1 MWYSLSDAQ
10 YAKQTPITAID
21 IDSRVIAYGDGFFT
35 TMAVVAGQINWLNYH
50 LDRIK
55 ESVHAL
61 QLNLTNAD
69 LDAANLDASNL
80 DAFNLDAANLESPN
94 HTIRAYF
101 NSQLA
106 NFAKTLNHGM
116 LKLIVCRRNQPI
128 KGYGFCSFEFDAFI
142 KLMPTDKP
150 LAQQANQVIIQP
162 AATAIC
168 LMQQIACLPK
178 PLVGLKLL
186 NAQDKVMASH
196 ELWQHQTQHAQMIDG
211 LVQDVMGHW
220 VEGTFCN
227 VFYQLNY
234 ENVWYTPPINRSGV
248 KGVMRQVLLAK
259 FAKYN
264 RAHEERY
271 LTSEEL
277 ANITS
282 LFFCNAVRGILPIQA
297 LMLPNGQS
305 TALDLAPIYTQKLT

>member
-35 TMAVVAGQINWLNYH
+35 TMAVVAGQINWLSYH
-50 LDRIK
+50 LDRID

-69 LDAANLDASNL
+69 LDAANL
-80 DAFNLDAANLESPN
+80 ESPN
-94 HTIRAYF
+94 HTIRPYF
-101 NSQLA
+101 NSQLGS
-106 NFAKTLNHGM
+106 FAKTLNHGM
-116 LKLIVCRRNQPI
+116 LKLIVCRKNQPI
-128 KGYGFCSFEFDAFI
+128 KGYGFCNCQFDAFI

-168 LMQQIACLPK
+168 LTQQIACLPK

-196 ELWQHQTQHAQMIDG
+196 ELWQHQTQNAQMIDG

-227 VFYQLNY
+227 VFYQLNH

-259 FAKYN
+259 FAKSD

-271 LTSEEL
+271 LASEEL

-282 LFFCNAVRGILPIQA
+282 LFFCNAVRGILPIQV
-297 LMLPNGQS
+297 LVLPNGQS
-305 TALDLAPIYTQKLT
+305 TALDLTPIYTQKLT

>member
-1 MWYSLSDAQ
+1 MTMFYSLSYAQ
-10 YAKQTPITAID
+10 YDKPITCID

-35 TMAVVAGQINWLNYH
+35 TMAVVAGQINWLSYH
-50 LDRIK
+50 LDRID
-55 ESVHAL
+55 ESAQAL

-69 LDAANLDASNL
+69 LDAASLDASNL
-80 DAFNLDAANLESPN
+80 DACNLESPN

-116 LKLIVCRRNQPI
+116 LKLIVCRKNQPI
-128 KGYGFCSFEFDAFI
+128 KGYGFCNCQFDAFI

-168 LMQQIACLPK
+168 LTQQIACLPK

-259 FAKYN
+259 FAESD

-271 LTSEEL
+271 LASEEL

>member
-50 LDRIK
+50 LDRID
-55 ESVHAL
+55 ESVDAL
-61 QLNLTNAD
+61 QLNLTNAH
-69 LDAANLDASNL
+69 LDAASLDASNL
-80 DAFNLDAANLESPN
+80 DACNLESPN

-116 LKLIVCRRNQPI
+116 LKLIVCRKNQPI
-128 KGYGFCSFEFDAFI
+128 KGYGFCNCQFDAFI

-150 LAQQANQVIIQP
+150 LSPQANQVIIQP

-168 LMQQIACLPK
+168 LTQQIACLPK
-178 PLVGLKLL
+178 PLAGLKLL

-196 ELWQHQTQHAQMIDG
+196 ELWQHQTQNAQMIDG

-227 VFYQLNY
+227 VFYQLNH
-234 ENVWYTPPINRSGV
+234 ENMWYTPPINRSGV

-259 FAKYN
+259 FADSD
-264 RAHEERY
+264 RGHEERY
-271 LTSEEL
+271 LTSEDL
-277 ANITS
+277 VNITS

-305 TALDLAPIYTQKLT
+305 TALDLAPIYAQKLT

>member
-35 TMAVVAGQINWLNYH
+35 TMAVVAGQINWLSFH
-50 LDRIK
+50 LDRID
-55 ESVHAL
+55 ESAQAL

-69 LDAANLDASNL
+69 LE
-80 DAFNLDAANLESPN
+80 AANLESPN

-116 LKLIVCRRNQPI
+116 LKLIVCRKNQPI
-128 KGYGFCSFEFDAFI
+128 KGYGFCNSEFDAFI

-168 LMQQIACLPK
+168 LTQQIACLPK

-196 ELWQHQTQHAQMIDG
+196 ELWQHQTQDAQMIDG

-227 VFYQLNY
+227 VFYQLNH

-248 KGVMRQVLLAK
+248 KGVMRQILLAK

-264 RAHEERY
+264 RAHKERY
-271 LTSEEL
+271 LASEEL
-277 ANITS
+277 SNITS

-305 TALDLAPIYTQKLT
+305 TVLDLTPIHTQKLT

>member
-10 YAKQTPITAID
+10 YAKQMPITAID

-35 TMAVVAGQINWLNYH
+35 TMAVVAGQINWLSYH
-50 LDRIK
+50 LDRID
-55 ESVHAL
+55 ESVKAL

-69 LDAANLDASNL
+69 LDAANLA
-80 DAFNLDAANLESPN
+80 SPN

-116 LKLIVCRRNQPI
+116 LKLIVCRKNQPI
-128 KGYGFCSFEFDAFI
+128 KGYGFCNSEFDAFI

-168 LMQQIACLPK
+168 LTQQIACLPK

-196 ELWQHQTQHAQMIDG
+196 ELWQHQTQNAQMIDG

-227 VFYQLNY
+227 VFYQLNH

-259 FAKYN
+259 FADSD
-264 RAHEERY
+264 RAHKERY
-271 LTSEEL
+271 LASEEL

-297 LMLPNGQS
+297 LILPNAQS
-305 TALDLAPIYTQKLT
+305 TALDLIPIYAQKLT

>member
-1 MWYSLSDAQ
+1 MWYSFSDAQ

-35 TMAVVAGQINWLNYH
+35 TMAVVAGQINWLSYH
-50 LDRIK
+50 LDRID

-69 LDAANLDASNL
+69 LEAANL

-101 NSQLA
+101 NSQFGS
-106 NFAKTLNHGM
+106 FAKTLNHGM
-116 LKLIVCRRNQPI
+116 LKLIVCRKNQPI
-128 KGYGFCSFEFDAFI
+128 KGYGFCNCQFDAFI

-162 AATAIC
+162 AASAIC
-168 LMQQIACLPK
+168 LTQQIACLPK

-196 ELWQHQTQHAQMIDG
+196 ELWQHQTQDAQMIDG

-227 VFYQLNY
+227 VFYQLNH

-259 FAKYN
+259 FAKSD

-271 LTSEEL
+271 LASEEL

-297 LMLPNGQS
+297 LILPDGHPK
-305 TALDLAPIYTQKLT
+305 ALDLTPIYAQKLT

>member
-10 YAKQTPITAID
+10 YAKQKSITAID

-35 TMAVVAGQINWLNYH
+35 TMAVVAGKINWLSYH
-50 LDRIK
+50 LDRID
-55 ESVHAL
+55 ESAHAL

-69 LDAANLDASNL
+69 
-80 DAFNLDAANLESPN
+80 LDAANLESPN

-116 LKLIVCRRNQPI
+116 LKLIVCRKNQPI

-168 LMQQIACLPK
+168 LTQQIACLPK
-178 PLVGLKLL
+178 PLAGLKLL
-186 NAQDKVMASH
+186 NAQDKVMTSH
-196 ELWQHQTQHAQMIDG
+196 ELWQHQTQNAQMIDG

-227 VFYQLNY
+227 VFYQLNH

-259 FAKYN
+259 FAQSD
-264 RAHEERY
+264 RAHKERY
-271 LTSEEL
+271 LASEEL

-282 LFFCNAVRGILPIQA
+282 LFFCNAVRGILPIEV

-305 TALDLAPIYTQKLT
+305 TALDLTPIYAQKLT

>member
-10 YAKQTPITAID
+10 YAKPITCID

-35 TMAVVAGQINWLNYH
+35 TMAVVAGQINWLSYH
-50 LDRIK
+50 LDRID
-55 ESVHAL
+55 ESAQAL

-69 LDAANLDASNL
+69 LDAASLDASNL
-80 DAFNLDAANLESPN
+80 DACNLESPN

-116 LKLIVCRRNQPI
+116 LKLIVCRKNQPI
-128 KGYGFCSFEFDAFI
+128 KGYGFCNWQFDAFI

-150 LAQQANQVIIQP
+150 LSQQANQVIIQP
-162 AATAIC
+162 PASAIC
-168 LMQQIACLPK
+168 LTQQIACLPK
-178 PLVGLKLL
+178 PLAGLKLL

-196 ELWQHQTQHAQMIDG
+196 ELWQHQTQNAQMIDG

-227 VFYQLNY
+227 VFYQLN
-234 ENVWYTPPINRSGV
+234 NKDMWYTPPINRSGV

-259 FAKYN
+259 FADSD
-264 RAHEERY
+264 RGHEERY
-271 LTSEEL
+271 LTSEDL
-277 ANITS
+277 VNITS

>member
-50 LDRIK
+50 LDRID

-61 QLNLTNAD
+61 QLSLINAD
-69 LDAANLDASNL
+69 LDAANLDS
-80 DAFNLDAANLESPN
+80 FNLDAANLESPN

-128 KGYGFCSFEFDAFI
+128 KGYGFCNSEFDAFI

-168 LMQQIACLPK
+168 LTQQIACLPK

-196 ELWQHQTQHAQMIDG
+196 ELWQHQTQDAQMIDG

-227 VFYQLNY
+227 VFYQLNH

-259 FAKYN
+259 FADSD
-264 RAHEERY
+264 RAYEERY
-271 LTSEEL
+271 LASEEL
-277 ANITS
+277 SNITS

-305 TALDLAPIYTQKLT
+305 TVLDLTPIYAQKLT

>member
-35 TMAVVAGQINWLNYH
+35 TMAVVAGQINWLSFH
-50 LDRIK
+50 LDRID
-55 ESVHAL
+55 ESAQAL

-69 LDAANLDASNL
+69 LE
-80 DAFNLDAANLESPN
+80 AANLESPN

-116 LKLIVCRRNQPI
+116 LKLIVCRKNQPI
-128 KGYGFCSFEFDAFI
+128 KGYGFCNCQFDAFI

-168 LMQQIACLPK
+168 LTQQSACLPK

-196 ELWQHQTQHAQMIDG
+196 ELWQHQTQDAQMIDG

-227 VFYQLNY
+227 VFYQLNH

-259 FAKYN
+259 FAESD
-264 RAHEERY
+264 RAHKERY
-271 LTSEEL
+271 LASEEL
-277 ANITS
+277 SNITS

-305 TALDLAPIYTQKLT
+305 TVLDLTPIYVQKLT

>member
-1 MWYSLSDAQ
+1 MTMWYSLSDAQ
-10 YAKQTPITAID
+10 YAKPITCID

-35 TMAVVAGQINWLNYH
+35 TMAVVAGQINWLSYH
-50 LDRIK
+50 LDRID
-55 ESVHAL
+55 ESAQAL
-61 QLNLTNAD
+61 QLNLTNAH
-69 LDAANLDASNL
+69 LDAA
-80 DAFNLDAANLESPN
+80 NLDAANLESPN

-116 LKLIVCRRNQPI
+116 LKLIVCRKNQPI
-128 KGYGFCSFEFDAFI
+128 KGYGFCNWQFDAFI

-162 AATAIC
+162 PASAIC
-168 LMQQIACLPK
+168 LTQQIACLPK
-178 PLVGLKLL
+178 PLAGLKLL

-196 ELWQHQTQHAQMIDG
+196 ELWQHQTQNAQMIDG

-227 VFYQLNY
+227 VFYQLN
-234 ENVWYTPPINRSGV
+234 NKDMWYTPPINRSGV

-259 FAKYN
+259 FADSD

-271 LTSEEL
+271 LTSEDL
-277 ANITS
+277 VNITS

>member
-10 YAKQTPITAID
+10 YAKQKSITAID

-35 TMAVVAGQINWLNYH
+35 TMAVVAGKINWLSYH
-50 LDRIK
+50 LDRID
-55 ESVHAL
+55 ESAHAL

-69 LDAANLDASNL
+69 
-80 DAFNLDAANLESPN
+80 LDAANLESPN

-116 LKLIVCRRNQPI
+116 LKLIVCRKNQPI
-128 KGYGFCSFEFDAFI
+128 KGYGFCNCQFDAFI

-196 ELWQHQTQHAQMIDG
+196 ELWQHQTQNAQMIDG

-227 VFYQLNY
+227 VFYQLNH

-259 FAKYN
+259 FAQSD
-264 RAHEERY
+264 RAHKERY
-271 LTSEEL
+271 LASEEL

-282 LFFCNAVRGILPIQA
+282 LFFCNAVRGILPIEV

-305 TALDLAPIYTQKLT
+305 TALDLTPIYAQKLT

>member
-10 YAKQTPITAID
+10 YAKQKSITAID

-35 TMAVVAGQINWLNYH
+35 TMAVVAGQINWLSYQ
-50 LDRIK
+50 LDRID

-69 LDAANLDASNL
+69 
-80 DAFNLDAANLESPN
+80 LDAANLESPN

-116 LKLIVCRRNQPI
+116 LKLIVCRKNQPI
-128 KGYGFCSFEFDAFI
+128 KGYGFCNSEFDAFI

-162 AATAIC
+162 PATAIC
-168 LMQQIACLPK
+168 LTQQIACLPK

-196 ELWQHQTQHAQMIDG
+196 ELWQHQTQNAQMIDG

-227 VFYQLNY
+227 VFYQLNH

-259 FAKYN
+259 FAQSD
-264 RAHEERY
+264 RAHKERY
-271 LTSEEL
+271 LASEDL
-277 ANITS
+277 SNITS

-305 TALDLAPIYTQKLT
+305 TALDLTPIYAQKLT

>member
-1 MWYSLSDAQ
+1 MWYSFSDAQ

-35 TMAVVAGQINWLNYH
+35 TMAVVAGQINWLSYH
-50 LDRIK
+50 LDRID

-69 LDAANLDASNL
+69 LEAANLDSVNL
-80 DAFNLDAANLESPN
+80 DSVNLESPN

-116 LKLIVCRRNQPI
+116 LKLIVCRKNQPI

-196 ELWQHQTQHAQMIDG
+196 ELWQHQTQNAQMIDG

-227 VFYQLNY
+227 VFYQLNH

-259 FAKYN
+259 FVESD

-271 LTSEEL
+271 LASEEL

-282 LFFCNAVRGILPIQA
+282 LFFCNAVRGILPIEA
-297 LMLPNGQS
+297 LMLPNRQS
-305 TALDLAPIYTQKLT
+305 TVLDLTPIYTQKLT

>member
-35 TMAVVAGQINWLNYH
+35 TMAVVAGQINWLSFH
-50 LDRIK
+50 LDRID
-55 ESVHAL
+55 ESAQAL

-69 LDAANLDASNL
+69 
-80 DAFNLDAANLESPN
+80 LDAANLESPN

-128 KGYGFCSFEFDAFI
+128 KGYGFCNSAFDAFI

-168 LMQQIACLPK
+168 LTQQIACLPK

-196 ELWQHQTQHAQMIDG
+196 ELWQHQTQNAQMIDG

-227 VFYQLNY
+227 VFYQLNH

-259 FAKYN
+259 FAESD

-271 LTSEEL
+271 LASEEL

-305 TALDLAPIYTQKLT
+305 TVLDLTPIYAQKLT

>member
-50 LDRIK
+50 LDRID

-69 LDAANLDASNL
+69 
-80 DAFNLDAANLESPN
+80 LDAANLESPN

-128 KGYGFCSFEFDAFI
+128 KGYGFCNSAFDAFI

-162 AATAIC
+162 PATAIC
-168 LMQQIACLPK
+168 LTQQIACLPK

-196 ELWQHQTQHAQMIDG
+196 ELWQHQTQNAQMIDG

-227 VFYQLNY
+227 VFYQLNH

-259 FAKYN
+259 FAKSDK
-264 RAHEERY
+264 AHKERY
-271 LTSEEL
+271 LASEEL

-297 LMLPNGQS
+297 LILPDGHPK
-305 TALDLAPIYTQKLT
+305 ALDLTPIYAQKLT

>member
-1 MWYSLSDAQ
+1 MTMWYSLSDAQ
-10 YAKQTPITAID
+10 YAKPITCID

-35 TMAVVAGQINWLNYH
+35 TMAVVAGQINWLSYH
-50 LDRIK
+50 LDRID
-55 ESVHAL
+55 ESAQAL

-69 LDAANLDASNL
+69 LDAASLDASNL
-80 DAFNLDAANLESPN
+80 DACNLESPN

-116 LKLIVCRRNQPI
+116 LKLIVCRKNQPI
-128 KGYGFCSFEFDAFI
+128 KGYGFCNCQFDAFI

-168 LMQQIACLPK
+168 LTQQIACLPK

-259 FAKYN
+259 FVESN

-271 LTSEEL
+271 LASEEL

-282 LFFCNAVRGILPIQA
+282 LFFCNAVRGILPIEA
-297 LMLPNGQS
+297 LMLPNRQS
-305 TALDLAPIYTQKLT
+305 TVLDLTPIYTQKLT

>member
-10 YAKQTPITAID
+10 YAKPITCID

-35 TMAVVAGQINWLNYH
+35 TMAVVAGQINWLSYH
-50 LDRIK
+50 LDRID
-55 ESVHAL
+55 ESAQAL

-69 LDAANLDASNL
+69 LDAASLDASNL
-80 DAFNLDAANLESPN
+80 DACNLESPN

-116 LKLIVCRRNQPI
+116 LKLIVCRKNQPI
-128 KGYGFCSFEFDAFI
+128 KGYGFCNCQFDAFI

-168 LMQQIACLPK
+168 LTQQIACLPK

-196 ELWQHQTQHAQMIDG
+196 ELWQHQTQNAQMIDG

-227 VFYQLNY
+227 VFYQLNH

-259 FAKYN
+259 FADSD

-271 LTSEEL
+271 LASEEL

-305 TALDLAPIYTQKLT
+305 TALDLTPIYAQKLT

>member
-10 YAKQTPITAID
+10 YAKQKSITAID

-35 TMAVVAGQINWLNYH
+35 TMAVVAGKINWLSYH
-50 LDRIK
+50 LDRID
-55 ESVHAL
+55 ESAHAL

-69 LDAANLDASNL
+69 
-80 DAFNLDAANLESPN
+80 LDAANLESPN

-116 LKLIVCRRNQPI
+116 LKLIVCRKNQPI
-128 KGYGFCSFEFDAFI
+128 KGYGFCNSQFDAFI
-142 KLMPTDKP
+142 KLMRTDKP
-150 LAQQANQVIIQP
+150 LSQQANQVIIQS

-168 LMQQIACLPK
+168 LTQQIACLPK

-196 ELWQHQTQHAQMIDG
+196 ELWQHQTQNAQMIDG

-227 VFYQLNY
+227 VFYQLNH

-259 FAKYN
+259 FAQSD
-264 RAHEERY
+264 RAHKERY
-271 LTSEEL
+271 LASEEL

-282 LFFCNAVRGILPIQA
+282 LFFCNAVRGILPIQV
-297 LMLPNGQS
+297 LVLPNGQS
-305 TALDLAPIYTQKLT
+305 AALDLTPIYAQKFT

>member
-10 YAKQTPITAID
+10 YAKQTPITSID

-35 TMAVVAGQINWLNYH
+35 TMAVVAGQINWLSYH
-50 LDRIK
+50 LDRIDQ
-55 ESVHAL
+55 SAQAL

-69 LDAANLDASNL
+69 LDAANLHS
-80 DAFNLDAANLESPN
+80 SN

-116 LKLIVCRRNQPI
+116 LKLIVCRKNQPI
-128 KGYGFCSFEFDAFI
+128 KGYGFCNSEFDAFI

-150 LAQQANQVIIQP
+150 LLQQAHQVIIQP

-168 LMQQIACLPK
+168 LTQQIACLPK

-196 ELWQHQTQHAQMIDG
+196 ELWQHQTQDAQMIDG

-227 VFYQLNY
+227 VFYQLNH

-259 FAKYN
+259 FAQSD

-271 LTSEEL
+271 LASEEL

-305 TALDLAPIYTQKLT
+305 TALDLTPIYTQKLT

>member
-35 TMAVVAGQINWLNYH
+35 TMAVVAGQINWLSFH
-50 LDRIK
+50 LDRID
-55 ESVHAL
+55 ESAQAL

-69 LDAANLDASNL
+69 LE
-80 DAFNLDAANLESPN
+80 AANLESPN

-116 LKLIVCRRNQPI
+116 LKLIVCRKNQPI
-128 KGYGFCSFEFDAFI
+128 KGYGFCNSEFDAFI

-168 LMQQIACLPK
+168 LTQQIACLPK

-196 ELWQHQTQHAQMIDG
+196 ELWQNQTQNAQMIDG

-227 VFYQLNY
+227 VFYQLNH

-259 FAKYN
+259 FAESD

-271 LTSEEL
+271 LASEEL
-277 ANITS
+277 SNITS

-305 TALDLAPIYTQKLT
+305 TVLDLTPIHTQKLT

>member
-35 TMAVVAGQINWLNYH
+35 TMAVVAGQINWLSFH
-50 LDRIK
+50 LDRID
-55 ESVHAL
+55 ESAQAL

-69 LDAANLDASNL
+69 LE
-80 DAFNLDAANLESPN
+80 AANLESPN

-116 LKLIVCRRNQPI
+116 LKLIVCRKNQPI
-128 KGYGFCSFEFDAFI
+128 KGYGFCNSEFDAFI

-168 LMQQIACLPK
+168 LTQQIACLPK

-196 ELWQHQTQHAQMIDG
+196 ELWQNQTQNAQMIDG

-227 VFYQLNY
+227 VFYQLNH

-259 FAKYN
+259 FAESD
-264 RAHEERY
+264 RAHKERY
-271 LTSEEL
+271 LASEEL
-277 ANITS
+277 SNITS

-305 TALDLAPIYTQKLT
+305 TVLDLTPIHTQKLT

>member
-10 YAKQTPITAID
+10 YAKQKSITAID

-35 TMAVVAGQINWLNYH
+35 TMAVVAGQINWLSYH
-50 LDRIK
+50 LDRID
-55 ESVHAL
+55 ESAHAL

-69 LDAANLDASNL
+69 
-80 DAFNLDAANLESPN
+80 LDAANLESPN

-116 LKLIVCRRNQPI
+116 LKLIVCRKNQPI

-196 ELWQHQTQHAQMIDG
+196 ELWQHQTQNAQMIDG

-227 VFYQLNY
+227 VFYQLNH

-259 FAKYN
+259 FAQSD
-264 RAHEERY
+264 RAHKERY
-271 LTSEEL
+271 LASEEL

-297 LMLPNGQS
+297 LILPDGHPK
-305 TALDLAPIYTQKLT
+305 ALDLTPIYAQKFT

>member
-1 MWYSLSDAQ
+1 MTMWYSLSDAQ

-35 TMAVVAGQINWLNYH
+35 TMAVVAGQINWLSYH
-50 LDRIK
+50 LDRID

-80 DAFNLDAANLESPN
+80 DACNLESPN

-116 LKLIVCRRNQPI
+116 LKLIVCRKNQPI
-128 KGYGFCSFEFDAFI
+128 KGYGFCNSEFDAFI

-162 AATAIC
+162 PATAIC
-168 LMQQIACLPK
+168 LTQQIACLPK

-227 VFYQLNY
+227 VFYQLNH

-259 FAKYN
+259 FAKSDK
-264 RAHEERY
+264 AHKERY
-271 LTSEEL
+271 LASEEL

>member
-10 YAKQTPITAID
+10 YAKPITCID

-35 TMAVVAGQINWLNYH
+35 TMAVVAGQINWLSYH
-50 LDRIK
+50 LDRID
-55 ESVHAL
+55 ESAHAL

-69 LDAANLDASNL
+69 LDAANL

-116 LKLIVCRRNQPI
+116 LKLIVCRKNQPI
-128 KGYGFCSFEFDAFI
+128 KGYGFCNCQFDAFI

-168 LMQQIACLPK
+168 LTQQIACLPK

-259 FAKYN
+259 FADSD
-264 RAHEERY
+264 RGHEERY

-305 TALDLAPIYTQKLT
+305 TALDLTPIYAQKFT

>member
-35 TMAVVAGQINWLNYH
+35 TMAVVAGQINWLSYH

-69 LDAANLDASNL
+69 LDAASLDASNL
-80 DAFNLDAANLESPN
+80 DACNLESPN

-116 LKLIVCRRNQPI
+116 LKLIVCRKNQPI
-128 KGYGFCSFEFDAFI
+128 KGYGFCNSEFDAFI

-150 LAQQANQVIIQP
+150 LSQQANQVIIQP

-168 LMQQIACLPK
+168 LTQQIACLPK
-178 PLVGLKLL
+178 PLAGLKLL
-186 NAQDKVMASH
+186 NAQDKVMTSH
-196 ELWQHQTQHAQMIDG
+196 ELWQHQTQNAQMIDG

-227 VFYQLNY
+227 VFYQLNH

-259 FAKYN
+259 FADSD
-264 RAHEERY
+264 RVHEERY
-271 LTSEEL
+271 LASEDL

-282 LFFCNAVRGILPIQA
+282 LFFCNAVRGILLIQA

>member
-1 MWYSLSDAQ
+1 
-10 YAKQTPITAID
+10 
-21 IDSRVIAYGDGFFT
+21 
-35 TMAVVAGQINWLNYH
+35 
-50 LDRIK
+50 
-55 ESVHAL
+55 
-61 QLNLTNAD
+61 
-69 LDAANLDASNL
+69 
-80 DAFNLDAANLESPN
+80 
-94 HTIRAYF
+94 
-101 NSQLA
+101 
-106 NFAKTLNHGM
+106 
-116 LKLIVCRRNQPI
+116 
-128 KGYGFCSFEFDAFI
+128 
-142 KLMPTDKP
+142 MPTDKP

-168 LMQQIACLPK
+168 LTQQIACLPK

-227 VFYQLNY
+227 VFYQLNHK
-234 ENVWYTPPINRSGV
+234 NVWYTPPINRSGV

-259 FAKYN
+259 FADSD

-271 LTSEEL
+271 LASEEL

-305 TALDLAPIYTQKLT
+305 TALDLTPIYAQKFT

>member
-1 MWYSLSDAQ
+1 MWYSFSDAQ

-35 TMAVVAGQINWLNYH
+35 TMAVVAGQINWLSYH
-50 LDRIK
+50 LDRID

-69 LDAANLDASNL
+69 LEAANLDSVNL
-80 DAFNLDAANLESPN
+80 DSVNLESPN

-116 LKLIVCRRNQPI
+116 LKLIVCRKNQPI
-128 KGYGFCSFEFDAFI
+128 KGYGFCNCQFDAFI

-162 AATAIC
+162 AASAIC
-168 LMQQIACLPK
+168 LTQQIACLPK

-196 ELWQHQTQHAQMIDG
+196 ELWQHQTQDAQMIDG

-227 VFYQLNY
+227 VFYQLNH

-259 FAKYN
+259 FVESN

-271 LTSEEL
+271 LASEEL

-282 LFFCNAVRGILPIQA
+282 LFFCNAVRGILPIEA
-297 LMLPNGQS
+297 LILPNRQS
-305 TALDLAPIYTQKLT
+305 TALDLTPIYTQKLT

>member
-1 MWYSLSDAQ
+1 MTMWYSLSDAQ

-35 TMAVVAGQINWLNYH
+35 TMAVVAGQINRLSFH
-50 LDRIK
+50 LDRID
-55 ESVHAL
+55 ESAQAL

-69 LDAANLDASNL
+69 LE
-80 DAFNLDAANLESPN
+80 AANLESPN

-128 KGYGFCSFEFDAFI
+128 KGYGFCNSEFDAFI

-168 LMQQIACLPK
+168 LTQQIACLPK

-196 ELWQHQTQHAQMIDG
+196 ELWQNQTQNAQMIDG

-227 VFYQLNY
+227 VFYQLNH

-271 LTSEEL
+271 LASEEL

-297 LMLPNGQS
+297 LILPDGHPK
-305 TALDLAPIYTQKLT
+305 ALDLTPIHTQKLT

>member
-10 YAKQTPITAID
+10 YAKQTPINSID
-21 IDSRVIAYGDGFFT
+21 MDSRVIAYGDGFFT
-35 TMAVVAGQINWLNYH
+35 TMAVVAGQINWLSYH
-50 LDRIK
+50 LDRID
-55 ESVHAL
+55 ESAHAL
-61 QLNLTNAD
+61 QLNLANAD
-69 LDAANLDASNL
+69 
-80 DAFNLDAANLESPN
+80 LDAANLESPN
-94 HTIRAYF
+94 HNIRAYF

-128 KGYGFCSFEFDAFI
+128 KGYGFCNSEFDAFI

-150 LAQQANQVIIQP
+150 LSQQANQVIIQP

-168 LMQQIACLPK
+168 LTQQIACLPK

-186 NAQDKVMASH
+186 NAQDKVMASY
-196 ELWQHQTQHAQMIDG
+196 ELWQHQTQDAQMIDG

-227 VFYQLNY
+227 VFYQLNH

-259 FAKYN
+259 FAESN
-264 RAHEERY
+264 RVHEERY
-271 LTSEEL
+271 LASEEL

-305 TALDLAPIYTQKLT
+305 TALDLTPIYTQKLT

>member
-69 LDAANLDASNL
+69 LDAANL
-80 DAFNLDAANLESPN
+80 ESPN

-116 LKLIVCRRNQPI
+116 LKLIVCRKNQPI
-128 KGYGFCSFEFDAFI
+128 KGYGFCNSEFDAFI
-142 KLMPTDKP
+142 KLMRTDKP
-150 LAQQANQVIIQP
+150 LSQQANQVIIQS

-168 LMQQIACLPK
+168 LTQQIACLPK

-196 ELWQHQTQHAQMIDG
+196 ELWQHQTQNAQMIDG

-227 VFYQLNY
+227 VFYQLNH

-259 FAKYN
+259 FADSD

-271 LTSEEL
+271 LASEEL

-305 TALDLAPIYTQKLT
+305 TALDLTPIYAQKFT

>member
-10 YAKQTPITAID
+10 YAKQTPITSID

-50 LDRIK
+50 LDRID
-55 ESVHAL
+55 ESVKAL

-69 LDAANLDASNL
+69 LDAANLA
-80 DAFNLDAANLESPN
+80 SPN

-101 NSQLA
+101 NGQLA

-116 LKLIVCRRNQPI
+116 LKLIVCRKNQPI
-128 KGYGFCSFEFDAFI
+128 KGYGFCNCQFDAFI
-142 KLMPTDKP
+142 KLIPTDKP
-150 LAQQANQVIIQP
+150 LAQQTNQITIQP

-168 LMQQIACLPK
+168 LTQQIACLPK

-196 ELWQHQTQHAQMIDG
+196 ELWHHQTQNAQMIDG
-211 LVQDVMGHW
+211 LVQNVMGHW

-227 VFYQLNY
+227 VFYQLNH

-259 FAKYN
+259 FADSD

-305 TALDLAPIYTQKLT
+305 TALDLAPIYAQKLT

>member
-35 TMAVVAGQINWLNYH
+35 TMAVVAGQINWLSYH
-50 LDRIK
+50 LDRID

-80 DAFNLDAANLESPN
+80 DACNLESPN

-101 NSQLA
+101 
-106 NFAKTLNHGM
+106 M
-116 LKLIVCRRNQPI
+116 R
-128 KGYGFCSFEFDAFI
+128 
-142 KLMPTDKP
+142 TDKP
-150 LAQQANQVIIQP
+150 LSQQANQVIIQS

-168 LMQQIACLPK
+168 LTQQIACLPK

-271 LTSEEL
+271 LASEDL

-282 LFFCNAVRGILPIQA
+282 LFFCNAVRGILPIQT
-297 LMLPNGQS
+297 LILPNGQS
-305 TALDLAPIYTQKLT
+305 KALDLTPIYAQKFT

>member
-10 YAKQTPITAID
+10 YAKPITCID

-50 LDRIK
+50 LDRID
-55 ESVHAL
+55 ESAQAL
-61 QLNLTNAD
+61 QLNLTNAH
-69 LDAANLDASNL
+69 LDAASLDASNL
-80 DAFNLDAANLESPN
+80 DACNLEPPN

-116 LKLIVCRRNQPI
+116 LKLIVCRKNQPI
-128 KGYGFCSFEFDAFI
+128 KGYGFCNCQFDAFI

-168 LMQQIACLPK
+168 LTQQIACLPK
-178 PLVGLKLL
+178 PLAGLKLL

-196 ELWQHQTQHAQMIDG
+196 ELWQHQTQNAQMIDG
-211 LVQDVMGHW
+211 LVQDVMGYW

-259 FAKYN
+259 FADSD

-271 LTSEEL
+271 LTSEDL
-277 ANITS
+277 VNITS

>member
-69 LDAANLDASNL
+69 LDAASLDASNL
-80 DAFNLDAANLESPN
+80 DACNLESPN

-128 KGYGFCSFEFDAFI
+128 KGYGFCNSEFDAFI
-142 KLMPTDKP
+142 KLMPTHKP

-168 LMQQIACLPK
+168 LTQQIACLPK
-178 PLVGLKLL
+178 PLAGLKLL

-227 VFYQLNY
+227 VFYQLNH

-259 FAKYN
+259 FAQSE

-271 LTSEEL
+271 LASEEL

-305 TALDLAPIYTQKLT
+305 TALDLTPIYAQKFT

>member
-10 YAKQTPITAID
+10 HAKQTPITAID

-35 TMAVVAGQINWLNYH
+35 TMAVVAGQINWLSYH
-50 LDRIK
+50 LDRID

-61 QLNLTNAD
+61 QLNLTDAD
-69 LDAANLDASNL
+69 LNAANLD
-80 DAFNLDAANLESPN
+80 SPN

-101 NSQLA
+101 NSQLGS
-106 NFAKTLNHGM
+106 FAKTLNHGM
-116 LKLIVCRRNQPI
+116 LKLIVCRKNQPI
-128 KGYGFCSFEFDAFI
+128 KGYGFCNCQFDAFI

-162 AATAIC
+162 AASAIC
-168 LMQQIACLPK
+168 LTQQIACLPK

-196 ELWQHQTQHAQMIDG
+196 ELWQHQTQDAQMIDG

-227 VFYQLNY
+227 VFYQLNH

-259 FAKYN
+259 FAKSD

-271 LTSEEL
+271 LASEEL

-297 LMLPNGQS
+297 LVLPNGQS
-305 TALDLAPIYTQKLT
+305 TALDLTPIYTQKLT

>member
-10 YAKQTPITAID
+10 YAKPITCID

-35 TMAVVAGQINWLNYH
+35 TMAVVAGQINWLSYH
-50 LDRIK
+50 LDRID
-55 ESVHAL
+55 ESAQAL

-69 LDAANLDASNL
+69 LDAASLDASNL
-80 DAFNLDAANLESPN
+80 DACNLESPN

-116 LKLIVCRRNQPI
+116 LKLIVCRKNQPI
-128 KGYGFCSFEFDAFI
+128 KGYGFCNCQFDAFI
-142 KLMPTDKP
+142 KLMRTDKP
-150 LAQQANQVIIQP
+150 LSQQANQVIIQS

-168 LMQQIACLPK
+168 LTQQIACLPK

-196 ELWQHQTQHAQMIDG
+196 ELWQHQTQNAQMIDG

-227 VFYQLNY
+227 VFYQLNH

-259 FAKYN
+259 FADSD

-271 LTSEEL
+271 LASEEL